1 MTRLARSRKAEGFR
15 LKAVERFLLRTTACS
30 LQPRGF
36 TLLELIVVLSLMGVA
51 TTIGMVMFS
60 RISDTWRQVTISTEL
75 NATADIIFNQ
85 VRQDLSE
92 VVSAKLSGAAIKG
105 TPQAVRDKRF
115 FKVSLEDDQ
124 IVIPVE
130 IVPGPD
136 ARLRRLDVK
145 YYIDRKDGGSTL
157 MRASTA
163 PGAAEGSSGKVADGV
178 LAMCIEYMGRQ
189 PGAAWQRG
197 WTQAAAPSAVR
208 VSVTLMDSV
217 RTSEQAARKA
227 VFPIRVD

>member
-1 MTRLARSRKAEGFR
+1 MTRLSRS
-15 LKAVERFLLRTTACS
+15 
-30 LQPRGF
+30 RGF
-36 TLLELIVVLSLMGVA
+36 TLLELILVISLMGVA

-105 TPQAVRDKRF
+105 TQQAVRDKRF

-145 YYIDRKDGGSTL
+145 YHIDRKDGGSTL
-157 MRASTA
+157 MRTSTA
-163 PGAAEGSSGKVADGV
+163 PGAAEGSSVKVADGV

-189 PGAAWQRG
+189 PGAAWQRD